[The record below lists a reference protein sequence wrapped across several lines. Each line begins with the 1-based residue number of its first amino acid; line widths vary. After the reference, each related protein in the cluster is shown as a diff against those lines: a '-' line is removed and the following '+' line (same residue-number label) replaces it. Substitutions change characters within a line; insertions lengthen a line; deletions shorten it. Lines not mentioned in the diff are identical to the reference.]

1 MEFLALGGGKEIG
14 SNSYLLSIE
23 GINLILDCGF
33 HPKKRGIEKLPDFS
47 LIEEERIDSILVT
60 HSHVDHLGALPIILR
75 KYPYAKALMP
85 EGSRRLAALM
95 LEDSVTVMEK
105 ENKQTGSEILY
116 TREEIKMIL
125 NFIIGA
131 DFNKEYKIYTT
142 REFDP
147 SFVNIEFFEAGHIFG
162 SGSIFIR
169 ANGKKVYY
177 TGDICL
183 HDQNILKKGNLPRE
197 PVDVLI
203 LEGTYG
209 HSADYGKY
217 SRRKEIKSFG
227 KKVRTVLERDGSVLI
242 PAFALGRTQEV
253 IAIINELMAE
263 KRIPLVPVYYGGMGT
278 EISEIY
284 DDSNGICSK
293 TKPDFKISELPL
305 RKYNQNNVLK
315 GNYMVFPSIVIAP
328 SGMLKENTPSFNL
341 AEAFLSNPKNG
352 VFFVGYC
359 DPDTPAYKVSN
370 SKKGDVIELNSESQ
384 SLLIK
389 SEVEEFDFS
398 AHAYGK
404 ELINVVDT
412 LDPEKVI
419 LVHGDIESLLKLKIL
434 IMESHPDKEVIIPE
448 IGIRYFLN

>member
-1 MEFLALGGGKEIG
+1 
-14 SNSYLLSIE
+14 
-23 GINLILDCGF
+23 
-33 HPKKRGIEKLPDFS
+33 
-47 LIEEERIDSILVT
+47 
-60 HSHVDHLGALPIILR
+60 
-75 KYPYAKALMP
+75 MP
-85 EGSRRLAALM
+85 EGSRRLASLM

-105 ENKQTGSEILY
+105 ENKQSGAEILY
-116 TREEIKMIL
+116 TSEEIKMIL

-162 SGSIFIR
+162 SGSVFIR
-169 ANGKKVYY
+169 GNGKKVYY
-177 TGDICL
+177 TGDVCF
-183 HDQNILKKGNLPRE
+183 HNQNILKKGNLPRE

-209 HSADYGKY
+209 HSADYGKS

-227 KKVRTVLERDGSVLI
+227 KKLRTVLERDGSVLI

-253 IAIINELMAE
+253 IAIISELMSE

-284 DDSNGICSK
+284 DNSDGVCSK
-293 TKPDFKISELPL
+293 TKPDFKISDLSL
-305 RKYNQNNVLK
+305 RKYNRNSVRK
-315 GNYMVFPSIVIAP
+315 GNYMMFPSIVIAP
-328 SGMLKENTPSFNL
+328 SGMMIPNTPAFKL
-341 AEAFLSNPKNG
+341 AEPFLTNPKNG

-359 DPDTPAYKVSN
+359 DPDTPSYTVSN
-370 SKKGDVIELNSESQ
+370 AQKGDVIELNSESQ

-389 SEVEEFDFS
+389 SDVEKFDFS

-412 LDPEKVI
+412 LDPEKTI
-419 LVHGDIESLLKLKIL
+419 LVHGDIESLLKLKTL
-434 IMESHPDKEVIIPE
+434 IKEIHPEKEVIIPE
-448 IGIRYFLN
+448 IGIKYFLN